1 MPASTMIINIT
12 KITHT
17 ILGML
22 PRDFHDDA
30 VVDLRHLT
38 LLVSEV

>member
-1 MPASTMIINIT
+1 MIINIT
-12 KITHT
+12 TTIAHT

-22 PRDFHDDA
+22 PRDLHDDA

-38 LLVSEV
+38 LLVGKV

>member
-1 MPASTMIINIT
+1 MIINIT

-22 PRDFHDDA
+22 PRDLHDDS
-30 VVDLRHLT
+30 VVDLGYLT
-38 LLVSEV
+38 LLVGKV